1 MTKAL
6 LAFWCLLL
14 AGCNIPSPL
23 APEAT
28 EPEHRAP
35 ETATEI
41 VPADDQSIWPQ
52 RVGSRKGVVI
62 EDTRP
67 ISNWR
72 TARVP
77 NDQRLVPYEIE
88 REQFAAF
95 NDAMG
100 TQYTP
105 AFEPGGGFV
114 VIPYITESG
123 PDGKDHFVFYSAAE
137 GAEAGVAKV
146 QRTWFTYDEPDDV
159 EPIGLAVLMPGIF
172 ATPRDVSDRAERG
185 LLMRGWAVLR
195 MLSPPSRMTEHTEY
209 TIDAEESETTI
220 RSIALDL
227 DNRAAEAS
235 FAVQS
240 AAEHVTSGE
249 SGLRDK
255 PRIIIGMSGTA
266 IALPTIIAYEPETYN
281 AAVVIGGGA
290 NSYRIAIESSYR
302 DWIDSIQ
309 IYSDVGPPD
318 TSHYPRWL
326 FTYEETYFSHS
337 RLDGVHTAQFM
348 THIPTL
354 MIHGSSDTAVPA
366 SSGDLLWEK
375 LGKPERW
382 VMPVGH
388 ELLFAA
394 IPLRMVAILDWLEEN
409 TGVGGEAR

>member
-6 LAFWCLLL
+6 LVFWCLLL
-14 AGCNIPSPL
+14 AGCNIPAPP

-28 EPEHRAP
+28 EPEYKAR
-35 ETATEI
+35 ETATE
-41 VPADDQSIWPQ
+41 VVAPDAQSIWPE
-52 RVGSRKGVVI
+52 RLGSRKGVII

-95 NDAMG
+95 NGAMG
-100 TQYTP
+100 TEYAP

-114 VIPYITESG
+114 VIPYIND
-123 PDGKDHFVFYSAAE
+123 DGSDHKDHLVFYSAVE
-137 GAEAGVAKV
+137 SDEPGVAEV
-146 QRTWFTYDEPDDV
+146 QRTWFTYDEPDDAD
-159 EPIGLAVLMPGIF
+159 PIGLAVLMPGIF

-195 MLSPPSRMTEHTEY
+195 MLSPPSGMTEHTEY
-209 TIDAEESETTI
+209 IVNSDEPVPAVKQ
-220 RSIALDL
+220 IAADL
-227 DNRAAEAS
+227 DNRSAEAA
-235 FAVQS
+235 FAVQA
-240 AAEHVTSGE
+240 AAEYVIGQDSALAE
-249 SGLRDK
+249 K

-266 IALPTIIAYEPETYN
+266 IALPTIVAYEPQAYD
-281 AAVVIGGGA
+281 AAVLIGGGA
-290 NSYRIAIESSYR
+290 NSFKIAIESSYR

-309 IYSDVGPPD
+309 IYSDIGPPD
-318 TSHYPRWL
+318 TNHYPSWL
-326 FTYEETYFSHS
+326 FTHKATYLQHS
-337 RLDGVHTAQFM
+337 KLDGVHTAESM
-348 THIPTL
+348 SHIPIL

-366 SSGDLLWEK
+366 SSGDLLWEI

-394 IPLRMVAILDWLEEN
+394 IPLRMVAILDWLEKN
-409 TGVGGEAR
+409 TAVGGEAR

>member
-14 AGCNIPSPL
+14 AGCNIPAPPT
-23 APEAT
+23 PEAT
-28 EPEHRAP
+28 EPERRAP
-35 ETATEI
+35 EVVSDLAI
-41 VPADDQSIWPQ
+41 ADEQGIWPE
-52 RVGSRKGVVI
+52 RLGSRKGVII
-62 EDTRP
+62 EDARP

-88 REQFAAF
+88 REQFDAF
-95 NDAMG
+95 NEAMG

-114 VIPYITESG
+114 VIPYINESG
-123 PDGKDHFVFYSAAE
+123 PDGKSHLVFYSAVGGDE
-137 GAEAGVAKV
+137 SGVAEV
-146 QRTWFTYDEPDDV
+146 QRTWFTYDEPVGV
-159 EPIGLAVLMPGIF
+159 ERIGLAVLMPGIF

-209 TIDAEESETTI
+209 IIKSSDPSPGVKQ
-220 RSIALDL
+220 IAADL
-227 DNRAAEAS
+227 DNRSAEAAY
-235 FAVQS
+235 AVQAAAKFVIGQDS
-240 AAEHVTSGE
+240 ALV
-249 SGLRDK
+249 DK

-266 IALPTIIAYEPETYN
+266 IALPTIVAYEPQAYDAT
-281 AAVVIGGGA
+281 VLIGGGA
-290 NSYRIAIESSYR
+290 NSFRIAIESSYR

-318 TSHYPRWL
+318 TNHYPPWL
-326 FTYEETYFSHS
+326 FTYEEMYQSHS
-337 RLDGVHTAQFM
+337 RLDGVHTAESM
-348 THIPTL
+348 SHNLTL

-409 TGVGGEAR
+409 AGVEDESR